1 MSEHAGDTDLFE
13 TDETLLGLTP
23 EQAALHGRLAH
34 LTRMSRAHDPAT
46 VIDAL
51 GELHRAYRE
60 TLAPATAPTPVA
72 DLLGSILADVAD
84 RYETRRATG
93 RDVMGHSTG
102 YSHLDNLLGGLEPG
116 RISILLAAPGAGK
129 TTLSNQLAYTLAAN
143 GVPVLY
149 CSYENAPADLTMKQL
164 ARIAGKNPKQIRR
177 GNVSPHEL
185 EGAYRTLQATAGAR
199 LHYLNGTAATGP
211 DTLAAALEAVQAT
224 ALGVAPVVILDYL
237 QAMARASDRA
247 LGDDMR
253 HRTATVSR
261 LLTDLAKEAGAHVWG
276 ISSVSRG
283 PSKDGN
289 KYSEVGLGSGK
300 ESGDLEFDADHVLTL
315 QPPRDGGSE
324 AGGAISYTMDALT
337 LAVVKN
343 RHGETGAVALQR
355 DQATLAITER
365 DTTVT
370 TLTGKTYAETVR
382 AGWKHAG
389 GA

>member
-1 MSEHAGDTDLFE
+1 MSKHAGDTPLFE
-13 TDETLLGLTP
+13 TAETLLGLTP
-23 EQAALHGRLAH
+23 EQARLFDELARLA
-34 LTRMSRAHDPAT
+34 RMSRAHDPAA

-51 GELHRAYRE
+51 GELYRAYRE
-60 TLAPATAPTPVA
+60 TLAPATAPMPVA
-72 DLLGSILADVAD
+72 DLLGGILADVAD

-149 CSYENAPADLTMKQL
+149 CSYENAPADLTLKQL

-177 GNVSPHEL
+177 GNVPPHEL

-211 DTLAAALEAVQAT
+211 DTLATTLQAVQAT
-224 ALGVAPVVILDYL
+224 APGVAPVVILDYL

-261 LLTDLAKEAGAHVWG
+261 LLTDLSKSAGAHVWA

-283 PSKDGN
+283 SGGKDG
-289 KYSEVGLGSGK
+289 KYSGDLDMSRAK

-315 QPPRDGGSE
+315 QPATGDTP
-324 AGGAISYTMDALT
+324 SYTHTGLT

-365 DTTVT
+365 DATVT
-370 TLTGKTYAETVR
+370 TLTGKTYAETVQ
-382 AGWKHAG
+382 AGWKNAG